1 MKFVVFAFV
10 AIGAALLI
18 PSAAMACP
26 VTLSVLGAAAGSVL
40 ASAGGAA
47 AGVGGSVALGASL
60 AAELAV
66 VGLGVSS
73 AVITHTEQQKAAKR
87 ETKAAFAEAQER
99 QNQAVGELGREN
111 KAIAQERE
119 ADAIASAGARGV
131 TGNLQNRGSVQ
142 LAALLRQRQRESQSS
157 ASGISARQESV
168 LGATRSEFGAIRAG
182 QTARIKAIRRPS
194 NTALAINIASAGLG
208 SLGGS
213 RRTG

>member
-1 MKFVVFAFV
+1 
-10 AIGAALLI
+10 L
-18 PSAAMACP
+18 
-26 VTLSVLGAAAGSVL
+26 
-40 ASAGGAA
+40 
-47 AGVGGSVALGASL
+47 GVGG
-60 AAELAV
+60 AV
-66 VGLGVSS
+66 T
-73 AVITHTEQQKAAKR
+73 THAEQQKAAKR

-111 KAIAQERE
+111 KVIAQERE
-119 ADAIASAGARGV
+119 ADAIASAEARGV